1 MKNAVLLNT
10 LFAEYVEEVS
20 EKTMHIDDI
29 KAIERVQK
37 LLTYELPYAS
47 NGKEVNESESFD

>member
-20 EKTMHIDDI
+20 ERTMHIDDI

-37 LLTYELPYAS
+37 LLAYELPYTSALDRKE
-47 NGKEVNESESFD
+47 NGNGNN